1 MKPFRLSKMLPVAAF
16 FLTGINTVQAQD
28 VLTGDTRLACEAVLC
43 LSSGTRPGECAPSL
57 ARYFG
62 IKFDKPWDTIKARID
77 FLNLCPAHS
86 EPGMPSLIT
95 AIANGAGQCDA
106 AYLNRFNVIEMERKV
121 CKRTG
126 WRSDDT
132 SCTSSIVKV
141 ISDKKP
147 AYCQIYEDHEYT
159 DLNTRYVGN
168 MITGGLWADADEYDK
183 VLQRYND
190 NYKAVPAG
198 VTYSLPN
205 KSSFGQSYDSR

>member
-16 FLTGINTVQAQD
+16 FLTGINTLQAQD

-95 AIANGAGQCDA
+95 AIAHGAGQCDA
-106 AYLNRFNVIEMERKV
+106 TYLNRFNKIKMNRKE
-121 CKRTG
+121 
-126 WRSDDT
+126 
-132 SCTSSIVKV
+132 CTKDRFTREQTCSTKEVEL
-141 ISDKKP
+141 ISNTKP
-147 AYCQIYEDHEYT
+147 AYCQIYESHEYT
-159 DLNTRYVGN
+159 DLNTRYVGD
-168 MITGGLWADADEYDK
+168 MRTGGRWADADEYDK

>member
-1 MKPFRLSKMLPVAAF
+1 MKCFRKILPLSAF
-16 FLTGINTVQAQD
+16 FFSSITAAQAQD

-77 FLNLCPAHS
+77 FLNMCPAHS

-106 AYLNRFNVIEMERKV
+106 AYLNRFNKIKMNRKE
-121 CKRTG
+121 
-126 WRSDDT
+126 
-132 SCTSSIVKV
+132 CTKDRFTREQTCITKEVEL

-147 AYCQIYEDHEYT
+147 AYCHIYESHEYT
-159 DLNTRYVGN
+159 DLNTRYVGD
-168 MITGGLWADADEYDK
+168 MRTGGRWADADEYDS
-183 VLQRYND
+183 VLQNYND
-190 NYKAVPAG
+190 RYQAIPKG
-198 VTYSLPN
+198 VTYSLPDTRRN
-205 KSSFGQSYDSR
+205 ENDSR

>member
-1 MKPFRLSKMLPVAAF
+1 MSFKILPLAVVF
-16 FLTGINTVQAQD
+16 FLGFSGQTANAQE
-28 VLTGDTRLACEAVLC
+28 LTGDTRLACEAVLC
-43 LSSGTRPGECAPSL
+43 LSSSTRPGECAPSL

-62 IKFDKPWDTIKARID
+62 IKFDKPWDTIKARIE

-95 AIANGAGQCDA
+95 AIANGAGQCDS

-147 AYCQIYEDHEYT
+147 AYCQAYESHEYT
-159 DLNTRYVGN
+159 DLNTRYVGD
-168 MITGGLWADADEYDK
+168 MRTGGRWADADEYDS
-183 VLQRYND
+183 VLQNYND
-190 NYKAVPAG
+190 RYQAIPKG
-198 VTYSLPN
+198 VTYSLPDTRRN
-205 KSSFGQSYDSR
+205 ENDSR

>member
-1 MKPFRLSKMLPVAAF
+1 MKTFRLSKVLPVAAF

-77 FLNLCPAHS
+77 FLNMCPAHN

-106 AYLNRFNVIEMERKV
+106 TYLNRFNKIKMNRKE
-121 CKRTG
+121 
-126 WRSDDT
+126 
-132 SCTSSIVKV
+132 CTKDRFTREQTCTTKEVEL
-141 ISDKKP
+141 ISNKKP
-147 AYCQIYEDHEYT
+147 AYCQIYESHEYT
-159 DLNTRYVGN
+159 DLNTRYVGD
-168 MITGGLWADADEYDK
+168 MRIGGRWADANEYDS

-190 NYKAVPAG
+190 KYQPIPKG
-198 VTYSLPN
+198 VTYSLIN
-205 KSSFGQSYDSR
+205 KSSFGQSHDSR